1 MTPEAQFQI
10 SEEEKI
16 IAEERFQSMVF
27 RLFGKK
33 DHCFGHYEYHIEIEI
48 TISENKKY
56 TIAVMYKQILEN
68 SEQVYNLLK
77 SLKYTQEI
85 VTV

>member
-27 RLFGKK
+27 SLFGKK
-33 DHCFGHYEYHIEIEI
+33 DHCFGLDKYHIEIEI
-48 TISENKKY
+48 NISENKKY
-56 TIAVMYKQILEN
+56 NIAVMYKQILEN

-85 VTV
+85 ITA